1 MKFFCYF
8 FYVSESSKYRTR
20 MVKKKKNAIVQ
31 VLINIEKIQRM
42 DKKIYNHIDRPKKT
56 EKSL

>member
-1 MKFFCYF
+1 
-8 FYVSESSKYRTR
+8 
-20 MVKKKKNAIVQ
+20 MVKKKKNAFVQ

-56 EKSL
+56 EKKSIKK